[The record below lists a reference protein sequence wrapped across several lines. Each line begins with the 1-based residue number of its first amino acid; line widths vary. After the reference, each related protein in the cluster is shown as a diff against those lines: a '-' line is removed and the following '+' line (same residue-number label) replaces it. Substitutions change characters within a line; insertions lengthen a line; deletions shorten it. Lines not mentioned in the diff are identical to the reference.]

1 MALSEVPQDTG
12 DPSDARGLEV
22 ASQEEVPQ
30 RQSRGVPVRWP
41 GSSLAQAP
49 EGERPMGN

>member
-12 DPSDARGLEV
+12 DPSDAQGLEV

-30 RQSRGVPVRWP
+30 RQVEGVPVEVARQLTARARRANDRW
-41 GSSLAQAP
+41 
-49 EGERPMGN
+49 R